1 MKERYAMSK
10 YKFIIKYTN
19 GDIKEEANFES
30 EADFNKTLVALRHM
44 IIDKKGNL
52 ESFQA
57 FIDNTCIENSNNTEY
72 TVLHRDE
79 NGFPSIV
86 GLGNKAD
93 LKN

>member
-1 MKERYAMSK
+1 MSK
-10 YKFIIKYTN
+10 YKFIYRYSN
-19 GDIKEEANFES
+19 GDIKEETDFES
-30 EADFNKTLVALRHM
+30 QADFDKTLTALRHM

-57 FIDNTCIENSNNTEY
+57 FIDNTCIENSSNTEY

-86 GLGNKAD
+86 GSDNKAD